1 MNNLENE
8 VKALIIEALNLE
20 DMTPEDIETDAPLF
34 GEGLGLDS
42 IDALELGLA
51 VKKRF
56 GVSLSG
62 ETEEVRAHFRSVA
75 SLAAFIR
82 ENRTEEKYE
91 MEKTYTK
98 EELFDEIVR
107 VMGDLFEVDTE
118 GVTRESRLVE
128 DLDLDSIDAVDMIV
142 HLQNM
147 IGKRIKPEAFKSVR
161 TVGDVVDVIYDF
173 SQQNGEAA
181 N

>member
-1 MNNLENE
+1 M
-8 VKALIIEALNLE
+8 A
-20 DMTPEDIETDAPLF
+20 
-34 GEGLGLDS
+34 
-42 IDALELGLA
+42 
-51 VKKRF
+51 
-56 GVSLSG
+56 
-62 ETEEVRAHFRSVA
+62 
-75 SLAAFIR
+75 
-82 ENRTEEKYE
+82 
-91 MEKTYTK
+91 KTYTK

-161 TVGDVVDVIYDF
+161 T
-173 SQQNGEAA
+173 SSTTSRSRTAKPPSKRRA
-181 N
+181 

>member
-1 MNNLENE
+1 
-8 VKALIIEALNLE
+8 
-20 DMTPEDIETDAPLF
+20 
-34 GEGLGLDS
+34 
-42 IDALELGLA
+42 
-51 VKKRF
+51 
-56 GVSLSG
+56 
-62 ETEEVRAHFRSVA
+62 
-75 SLAAFIR
+75 
-82 ENRTEEKYE
+82 

-147 IGKRIKPEAFKSVR
+147 IGKRIKPEALKSVR

-181 N
+181 K

>member
-42 IDALELGLA
+42 IELGLA

-82 ENRTEEKYE
+82 ENRTEEK
-91 MEKTYTK
+91 
-98 EELFDEIVR
+98 
-107 VMGDLFEVDTE
+107 
-118 GVTRESRLVE
+118 
-128 DLDLDSIDAVDMIV
+128 
-142 HLQNM
+142 
-147 IGKRIKPEAFKSVR
+147 
-161 TVGDVVDVIYDF
+161 
-173 SQQNGEAA
+173 
-181 N
+181 

>member
-82 ENRTEEKYE
+82 ENR
-91 MEKTYTK
+91 
-98 EELFDEIVR
+98 
-107 VMGDLFEVDTE
+107 
-118 GVTRESRLVE
+118 LVE

>member
-1 MNNLENE
+1 
-8 VKALIIEALNLE
+8 
-20 DMTPEDIETDAPLF
+20 
-34 GEGLGLDS
+34 
-42 IDALELGLA
+42 
-51 VKKRF
+51 
-56 GVSLSG
+56 
-62 ETEEVRAHFRSVA
+62 
-75 SLAAFIR
+75 
-82 ENRTEEKYE
+82 

-161 TVGDVVDVIYDF
+161 PVGDVVDVIYDV
-173 SQQNGEAA
+173 SQQNGDAA
-181 N
+181 K

>member
-1 MNNLENE
+1 
-8 VKALIIEALNLE
+8 
-20 DMTPEDIETDAPLF
+20 
-34 GEGLGLDS
+34 
-42 IDALELGLA
+42 
-51 VKKRF
+51 
-56 GVSLSG
+56 
-62 ETEEVRAHFRSVA
+62 
-75 SLAAFIR
+75 
-82 ENRTEEKYE
+82 

-147 IGKRIKPEAFKSVR
+147 IGKRIKPEALKSVR
-161 TVGDVVDVIYDF
+161 TVGDVVDVSYDF

-181 N
+181 K

>member
-1 MNNLENE
+1 
-8 VKALIIEALNLE
+8 
-20 DMTPEDIETDAPLF
+20 
-34 GEGLGLDS
+34 
-42 IDALELGLA
+42 
-51 VKKRF
+51 
-56 GVSLSG
+56 
-62 ETEEVRAHFRSVA
+62 
-75 SLAAFIR
+75 
-82 ENRTEEKYE
+82 

-128 DLDLDSIDAVDMIV
+128 DLDLDSIDAGDMIV

-147 IGKRIKPEAFKSVR
+147 IGKRITPEAFKSVR

-181 N
+181 K

>member
-1 MNNLENE
+1 
-8 VKALIIEALNLE
+8 
-20 DMTPEDIETDAPLF
+20 
-34 GEGLGLDS
+34 
-42 IDALELGLA
+42 
-51 VKKRF
+51 
-56 GVSLSG
+56 
-62 ETEEVRAHFRSVA
+62 
-75 SLAAFIR
+75 
-82 ENRTEEKYE
+82 

-128 DLDLDSIDAVDMIV
+128 DLDLDSIDAVMIV

>member
-1 MNNLENE
+1 
-8 VKALIIEALNLE
+8 
-20 DMTPEDIETDAPLF
+20 
-34 GEGLGLDS
+34 
-42 IDALELGLA
+42 
-51 VKKRF
+51 
-56 GVSLSG
+56 
-62 ETEEVRAHFRSVA
+62 
-75 SLAAFIR
+75 
-82 ENRTEEKYE
+82 

-147 IGKRIKPEAFKSVR
+147 IGKRIKPEAFKSVS

-181 N
+181 K

>member
-1 MNNLENE
+1 
-8 VKALIIEALNLE
+8 
-20 DMTPEDIETDAPLF
+20 
-34 GEGLGLDS
+34 
-42 IDALELGLA
+42 
-51 VKKRF
+51 
-56 GVSLSG
+56 
-62 ETEEVRAHFRSVA
+62 
-75 SLAAFIR
+75 
-82 ENRTEEKYE
+82 

-147 IGKRIKPEAFKSVR
+147 ISKRIKPEAFKSVR

-181 N
+181 K

>member
-1 MNNLENE
+1 
-8 VKALIIEALNLE
+8 
-20 DMTPEDIETDAPLF
+20 
-34 GEGLGLDS
+34 
-42 IDALELGLA
+42 
-51 VKKRF
+51 
-56 GVSLSG
+56 
-62 ETEEVRAHFRSVA
+62 
-75 SLAAFIR
+75 
-82 ENRTEEKYE
+82 

-118 GVTRESRLVE
+118 GVTRDSRLVE

-147 IGKRIKPEAFKSVR
+147 SGKRIKPEAFKSVR

>member
-1 MNNLENE
+1 
-8 VKALIIEALNLE
+8 
-20 DMTPEDIETDAPLF
+20 
-34 GEGLGLDS
+34 
-42 IDALELGLA
+42 
-51 VKKRF
+51 
-56 GVSLSG
+56 
-62 ETEEVRAHFRSVA
+62 
-75 SLAAFIR
+75 
-82 ENRTEEKYE
+82 

-147 IGKRIKPEAFKSVR
+147 IGKRIKPEAFKSVC

-181 N
+181 K

>member
-1 MNNLENE
+1 
-8 VKALIIEALNLE
+8 
-20 DMTPEDIETDAPLF
+20 
-34 GEGLGLDS
+34 
-42 IDALELGLA
+42 
-51 VKKRF
+51 
-56 GVSLSG
+56 
-62 ETEEVRAHFRSVA
+62 
-75 SLAAFIR
+75 
-82 ENRTEEKYE
+82 

-128 DLDLDSIDAVDMIV
+128 DLDLDSIDAVDM
-142 HLQNM
+142 NM

>member
-1 MNNLENE
+1 
-8 VKALIIEALNLE
+8 
-20 DMTPEDIETDAPLF
+20 
-34 GEGLGLDS
+34 
-42 IDALELGLA
+42 
-51 VKKRF
+51 
-56 GVSLSG
+56 
-62 ETEEVRAHFRSVA
+62 
-75 SLAAFIR
+75 
-82 ENRTEEKYE
+82 

-128 DLDLDSIDAVDMIV
+128 DLDLNSIDAVDMIV

-181 N
+181 K

>member
-1 MNNLENE
+1 
-8 VKALIIEALNLE
+8 
-20 DMTPEDIETDAPLF
+20 
-34 GEGLGLDS
+34 
-42 IDALELGLA
+42 
-51 VKKRF
+51 
-56 GVSLSG
+56 
-62 ETEEVRAHFRSVA
+62 
-75 SLAAFIR
+75 
-82 ENRTEEKYE
+82 

-128 DLDLDSIDAVDMIV
+128 AVDMIV

-181 N
+181 K

>member
-1 MNNLENE
+1 
-8 VKALIIEALNLE
+8 
-20 DMTPEDIETDAPLF
+20 
-34 GEGLGLDS
+34 
-42 IDALELGLA
+42 
-51 VKKRF
+51 
-56 GVSLSG
+56 
-62 ETEEVRAHFRSVA
+62 
-75 SLAAFIR
+75 
-82 ENRTEEKYE
+82 

-147 IGKRIKPEAFKSVR
+147 IGKHIKPEAFKSVR

-181 N
+181 K